1 MSLAFLEMTVEK
13 IPVVVPVYPLAMKIV
28 ITKTALIN
36 IFVCECEDTDAVLH
50 AAAPISLVLRP
61 RKEIVSTVAI

>member
-1 MSLAFLEMTVEK
+1 VSLAIFEMTVEK
-13 IPVVVPVYPLAMKIV
+13 IAVAVPVYPLAVKIV
-28 ITKTALIN
+28 ITKTALIY

-61 RKEIVSTVAI
+61 